1 MKILFVGT
9 GVMGAPM
16 ALHLARNGVDVTVYN
31 RTFSKAKKL
40 EPNVKVASDLASA
53 SKDAD
58 VIFSI
63 VGYPKDVEEIYG
75 IIIPNAKAGAILVD
89 MTTSSPTL
97 AKRLHKEASKHGLF
111 MLDAP
116 VTGGDLGA
124 IRGTLSIMVGGD
136 KEIYLRILPL
146 LQMMGKTIT
155 YMGEAGSGQYMKL
168 ANQIV
173 IAGNI
178 LGIAEGLYFAKEKG
192 LDLNDTYKVI
202 VGGSASSWQAEVNG
216 LKMINKDYVPG
227 FFLKHFLKD
236 LRLALDES
244 KDLDLPLL
252 KQAEKTYAH
261 LSKLH
266 SDDGTQ
272 VLIEAYLNKYIKK
285 DR

>member
-202 VGGSASSWQAEVNG
+202 VGGSASYWQAEVNG

>member
-124 IRGTLSIMVGGD
+124 IRGTLSIMVGGNE
-136 KEIYLRILPL
+136 EIYLRILPL